1 MLYYAAAYL
10 LVNLIA
16 FAMMGIDKR
25 RAEKGRWRI
34 SERALL
40 IACAL
45 FGAAGGLLGMKLF
58 RHKTKKPKFSFGV
71 PALLFLQIAFFAG
84 LAGYMF
90 G

>member
-34 SERALL
+34 SERA
-40 IACAL
+40 
-45 FGAAGGLLGMKLF
+45 
-58 RHKTKKPKFSFGV
+58 RPRS
-71 PALLFLQIAFFAG
+71 
-84 LAGYMF
+84 
-90 G
+90 